1 MAQTPSSTSAG
12 ETKSLPIITSK
23 NGEPASSSSTWP
35 EDRAPHGTAE
45 ERDMILAGLPD
56 DSVAQSI
63 DVPIPKLAHDF
74 RLCCQWAS
82 INPVGKGP
90 WGQRTWVGLGGGH
103 WSALWGKGTIVPGGS
118 DAQLMTENNTAI
130 SDTRY
135 MLVTDDAEPAHIMVK
150 TEGWRTG
157 PPAVLERLLD
167 PVEGAKVECKEY
179 RVRLFVKLET
189 GDERYRW
196 LNEAMWIGSA
206 TRSGFE
212 VIYDAYRLL

>member
-1 MAQTPSSTSAG
+1 
-12 ETKSLPIITSK
+12 
-23 NGEPASSSSTWP
+23 
-35 EDRAPHGTAE
+35 
-45 ERDMILAGLPD
+45 
-56 DSVAQSI
+56 
-63 DVPIPKLAHDF
+63 
-74 RLCCQWAS
+74 
-82 INPVGKGP
+82 
-90 WGQRTWVGLGGGH
+90 
-103 WSALWGKGTIVPGGS
+103 
-118 DAQLMTENNTAI
+118 MTENNTAL

-167 PVEGAKVECKEY
+167 PIEGAKVECKEY
-179 RVRLFVKLET
+179 RVRLFVKFET

-212 VIYDAYRLL
+212 GEFWLPLSFYTPWALIFSCLLLDPPC